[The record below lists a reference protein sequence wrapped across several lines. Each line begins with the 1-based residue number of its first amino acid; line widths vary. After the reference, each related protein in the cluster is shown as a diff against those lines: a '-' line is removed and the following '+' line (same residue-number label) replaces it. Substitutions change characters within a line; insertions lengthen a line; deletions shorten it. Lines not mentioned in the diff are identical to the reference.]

1 MSFELDKYEHAV
13 GAMRAAQ
20 IALQLFIKD
29 TANELHERQYAETI
43 YEWLGSLE
51 ATIDELMEISIDKTS
66 FILRALEKYSLNT
79 ILYDSNT
86 ILNYIYAIDSL
97 RYQTKICVSKSIDAL
112 NKLEKIEEIEKIE
125 KIEEI
130 EEIEQRT
137 YNGVYYADAMDMEA
151 AIKEHA
157 KQQKRNNML

>member
-51 ATIDELMEISIDKTS
+51 DTIDKLMEISIDKTL
-66 FILRALEKYSLNT
+66 FILRALEKYSLNSN
-79 ILYDSNT
+79 LYDYNI

-97 RYQTKICVSKSIDAL
+97 RYQI
-112 NKLEKIEEIEKIE
+112 
-125 KIEEI
+125 
-130 EEIEQRT
+130 QRC
-137 YNGVYYADAMDMEA
+137 A
-151 AIKEHA
+151 
-157 KQQKRNNML
+157 

>member
-20 IALQLFIKD
+20 IALQIFIKD
-29 TANELHERQYAETI
+29 PANELHERQYAETI

-66 FILRALEKYSLNT
+66 FILRALEKYSLNSN
-79 ILYDSNT
+79 LYDSNT
-86 ILNYIYAIDSL
+86 ILNYIYAINSL

-112 NKLEKIEEIEKIE
+112 NKLEKIEE
-125 KIEEI
+125 IEEI

-157 KQQKRNNML
+157 KQQKKINNALIKK

>member
-20 IALQLFIKD
+20 IALQIFIKD
-29 TANELHERQYAETI
+29 PANELHERQYAETI

-112 NKLEKIEEIEKIE
+112 NKLE
-125 KIEEI
+125 EI

-151 AIKEHA
+151 AMKEHA
-157 KQQKRNNML
+157 KQQKRNNALIKK

>member
-66 FILRALEKYSLNT
+66 FILRALEKYSLNSN
-79 ILYDSNT
+79 LYDSNT

-112 NKLEKIEEIEKIE
+112 NKLEKIEEIE
-125 KIEEI
+125 EI

-157 KQQKRNNML
+157 KQQKKINNALIKK

>member
-112 NKLEKIEEIEKIE
+112 NKLEE
-125 KIEEI
+125 IEEI

-157 KQQKRNNML
+157 KQQKINNALIKK

>member
-20 IALQLFIKD
+20 IALQIFIKD
-29 TANELHERQYAETI
+29 PANELHERQYAETI

-66 FILRALEKYSLNT
+66 FILRALEKYSLNSN
-79 ILYDSNT
+79 LYDSNT

-112 NKLEKIEEIEKIE
+112 NKLEKIEEIE
-125 KIEEI
+125 EI

-157 KQQKRNNML
+157 KQQKKINNALIKK

>member
-20 IALQLFIKD
+20 IALQIFIKD
-29 TANELHERQYAETI
+29 PANELHERQYAETI

-112 NKLEKIEEIEKIE
+112 NKLEKIEEIE
-125 KIEEI
+125 EI

-157 KQQKRNNML
+157 KQQKKINNALIKK

>member
-20 IALQLFIKD
+20 IALQIFIKD
-29 TANELHERQYAETI
+29 PANELHERQYAETI

-112 NKLEKIEEIEKIE
+112 NKLEKIEEIE
-125 KIEEI
+125 EI

-157 KQQKRNNML
+157 KQQKRNNALIKK